1 MLAQVKFD
9 DIYNNAFPGG
19 NSSDNWFVFQNSD
32 LGPVVQKALIYIF
45 PAAGILL
52 LLYLLWGGL
61 QLMTS
66 GGDPKAIQSARD
78 KITSALIGFL
88 IVFAAYWIVQIIG
101 SFLGAEALREA
112 F

>member
-1 MLAQVKFD
+1 M
-9 DIYNNAFPGG
+9 DIDWNVIKSKGLPNFQFNYLDTG
-19 NSSDNWFVFQNSD
+19 FVVRFI
-32 LGPVVQKALIYIF
+32 LKYAF
-45 PAAGILL
+45 PAAGILV

-78 KITSALIGFL
+78 KITGALVGLVIIFTA
-88 IVFAAYWIVQIIG
+88 FWIVQILA
-101 SFLGAEALREA
+101 SFLGVEALREA